1 MGGSVRLRANSLFR
15 VRVTLRSLS
24 LFGGLVMAMVNGY
37 ALFIV
42 LKCVVVI
49 LMEIAIMHCSMQYF

>member
-1 MGGSVRLRANSLFR
+1 
-15 VRVTLRSLS
+15 
-24 LFGGLVMAMVNGY
+24 MAMVNSY

-49 LMEIAIMHCSMQYF
+49 LMEIAIMHCSLHCCTSKSLYIMHYCDKLNNSEFNVVIVIG